1 MEILDI
7 IRFVRGY
14 VEFEAT
20 GSFPERLINI
30 SLKKGI
36 HVYKTHGDN
45 GTVRGRVISS
55 QYESL
60 KKLGDR
66 CAVEIT
72 PLHCRGIPFIYSNNK
87 NRWGLLLGAVLFFG
101 LCAFLSSFVWVVEV
115 DGTPSVSEY
124 KIRQA
129 LDAQGLY
136 SGAWKGNLAPD
147 TIERE
152 TMRDLGSFGW
162 MSVNITGTVAKVSV
176 SEKYNSDD
184 VKPQETRP
192 CNIKAVKDGQ
202 IVRMD
207 IRSGVAAVKAGDAV
221 TKGELLVSGVLSV
234 ENDAD
239 YLTPSVG
246 EVFAKTEHTKTV
258 SQPLKY
264 TQRLP
269 SGRVVERNSLN
280 FLGINLPLNLTY
292 IPSGDYSTECEYLNL
307 IACGNTM
314 PIGIYNEYCTE
325 YTNREIKLSEE
336 QAKESCL
343 AQLALYEVFNLGEC
357 EITDRKLK
365 HEIKD
370 GCYILTAAYSCI
382 EDIGEVSYI
391 GIE

>member
-1 MEILDI
+1 MELLDI
-7 IRFVRGY
+7 IRFIRGY

-20 GSFPERLINI
+20 GSFPERLINL

-36 HVYKTHGDN
+36 PVYKTCADN
-45 GTVRGRVISS
+45 GVVRGRVISS

-66 CAVEIT
+66 CAVEII
-72 PLHCRGIPFIYSNNK
+72 PLRFSGIPYIFTNNK

-101 LCAFLSSFVWVVEV
+101 LCAFFSSFVWVIEVE
-115 DGTPSVSEY
+115 GTQSVSEY

-129 LDAQGLY
+129 LEAQGLY
-136 SGAWKGNLAPD
+136 SGAWKGSITPN

-162 MSVNITGTVAKVSV
+162 MSINISGTVAKVSV
-176 SEKYNSDD
+176 SEKYNPDD
-184 VKPQETRP
+184 VKPQETQP
-192 CNIKAVKDGQ
+192 CNIKATKDGQ

-221 TKGELLVSGVLSV
+221 TKGELLISGVLSV
-234 ENDAD
+234 ENGAD
-239 YLTPSVG
+239 YLTPSIG

-264 TQRLP
+264 NQRLP
-269 SGRVVERNSLN
+269 SGKVVKRSSLN

-292 IPSGDYSTECEYLNL
+292 IPSGDYAAECEYLNL
-307 IACGNTM
+307 TACGNTM

-325 YTNREIKLSEE
+325 YINQIINLSET

-343 AQLALYEVFNLGEC
+343 AQLALYEVFYLGNC
-357 EITDRKLK
+357 DITDRKLK
-365 HEIKD
+365 SEIKN
-370 GCYILTAAYSCI
+370 GNYILTAAYSCI